1 MTTINDI
8 SDLVQILQD
17 HPEWKNTIRGLII
30 GEELAQLPGRFTR
43 LEQTLA
49 DFIEATNRNFEIV
62 FARLDSQ
69 DARLDSVDARLDHM
83 DSRFDGIDARLD
95 HMDSRFDAI
104 DTRLDSMDSRFD
116 AMDSRMDRMDG
127 RMDNGFGMNY
137 EFKIAKNIYSIAGQ
151 QLGLRRVRLLRGGA
165 DGVTP
170 QFADFIE
177 EAVDQGILDHHQAT
191 EIFSAD
197 LIFTGRRL
205 DTGEEVH
212 MVAELSITIGDED
225 ITRAAGRAAT
235 LRSVV
240 PQPVLPAVIGV
251 RIDDTRAAAASAS
264 QVSVAISPE

>member
-30 GEELAQLPGRFTR
+30 GEELAQLPGRITR

-62 FARLDSQ
+62 FARLDAQ
-69 DARLDSVDARLDHM
+69 DSRMDHM

-95 HMDSRFDAI
+95 HMDSWFDAI

-151 QLGLRRVRLLRGGA
+151 QLGLRRVRLLRGGV

-205 DTGEEVH
+205 DTGEEVY

-264 QVSVAISPE
+264 QVSVATSPE